1 MIRPD
6 NTWFLALRD
15 SSSRRTCARIS
26 STEGGAWGS
35 GSGSIASIVNRLV
48 LCSICGVGSRC
59 GVDVGVGDEGLKV
72 EYLFNSLGE
81 E

>member
-6 NTWFLALRD
+6 KTWFLALRD

-35 GSGSIASIVNRLV
+35 GSGSIASILAVGFGWFSVGIDIGR
-48 LCSICGVGSRC
+48 SEEGVIKG
-59 GVDVGVGDEGLKV
+59 
-72 EYLFNSLGE
+72 
-81 E
+81 

>member
-6 NTWFLALRD
+6 KTWFLALRD

-35 GSGSIASIVNRLV
+35 GSGSIASILDRLV
-48 LCSICGVGSRC
+48 FG
-59 GVDVGVGDEGLKV
+59 
-72 EYLFNSLGE
+72 LGE
-81 E
+81 WEGAEVVLIRD

>member
-6 NTWFLALRD
+6 RTWFLAFKD

-35 GSGSIASIVNRLV
+35 GSGNIASIFTSVVFEAGGDGGGERVV
-48 LCSICGVGSRC
+48 LGV
-59 GVDVGVGDEGLKV
+59 VDVER
-72 EYLFNSLGE
+72 
-81 E
+81 